1 MTPLV
6 VLVGLVLG
14 VAVAALVL
22 AALLAAWVWHV
33 HRVVTAAADLAEAC
47 DRDRDLAL
55 AEGRLIAVQ
64 RALDGEPLGPDDP
77 DGGEPMPR
85 PAARV
90 VPLRPHGGSAA

>member
-33 HRVVTAAADLAEAC
+33 HRVVTAAAELAEAC
-47 DRDRDLAL
+47 DRDLAL
-55 AEGRLIAVQ
+55 AEGHLVAVQ

-85 PAARV
+85 PGGRV